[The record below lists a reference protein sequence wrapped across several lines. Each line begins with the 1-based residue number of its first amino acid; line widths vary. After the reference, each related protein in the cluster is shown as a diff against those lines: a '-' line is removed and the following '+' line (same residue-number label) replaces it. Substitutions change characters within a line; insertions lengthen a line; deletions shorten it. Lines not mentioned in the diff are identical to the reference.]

1 MSDERK
7 SFTVRIDAELCKGCG
22 YCKELCPKQVYEFGE
37 EMNAAGYR
45 YMAVAAMESC
55 IGCRTCMMVCPDFAT
70 QVDDN

>member
-1 MSDERK
+1 MSAEKK

-37 EMNAAGYR
+37 EMNAAGYK
-45 YMAVAAMESC
+45 YMAVVAMDNC

-70 QVDDN
+70 QVEDN

>member
-1 MSDERK
+1 MSAEKK
-7 SFTVRIDAELCKGCG
+7 SFSVRIDAELCKGCG

-37 EMNAAGYR
+37 DMNAAGYK
-45 YMAVAAMESC
+45 YMAVVAMDNC